1 MKTEHQGS
9 IEKCV
14 TILGGESFAKRM
26 INCDMGEEGS
36 KPKNDITFSKILFQK
51 VVCLIDLLM

>member
-36 KPKNDITFSKILFQK
+36 KPKGDVTPSKNIVPIIVF
-51 VVCLIDLLM
+51 